1 MSSIV
6 DIINHYQTSINKSLN
21 DTARIVHCIGKLYK
35 LPISVRHLQDT
46 GIGRTVNSLR
56 KYDGEVGVAAKALV
70 TKWKAMVAAEESD
83 DNTGNAGSHGEGADS
98 DGRQTEDRQ
107 HRSDMSDQEEA
118 EGHHHRTRE
127 PEDEDEDDEDDD
139 DEDDDNNDRASHNED
154 QNESYE
160 EPSLR
165 VDEEYRED
173 PEGNN
178 SDSNGDESSD
188 GHIAQPE
195 VHHVFHHRAVE
206 PDHELRSELKAAS
219 MQWNEH
225 HNSSSSNNSSI
236 KRHSSGSSSR
246 NHHHS
251 SSSSKSANGS
261 GSGDK
266 HKSHGS
272 SSSSSSSSKR
282 KSDSDH
288 HHRHSSSGGE
298 SKSHKSSS
306 SRVDHHGSAKKSSS
320 HSDGERHKDRSS
332 SKHHSSNNTSEHGG
346 GGGGS
351 SSIHNIS
358 ISSST
363 SSNGSSHA
371 RKDSSHKESRH
382 RSRDEPS
389 GSSKRHA
396 SDEADVDG
404 DSASSSSKRSR
415 KEHRSDRGDITDGT
429 MPSSSH
435 TSTSSSSHAK
445 KDKSKGHSS
454 SSSSSKR
461 REHQEKS
468 ESSLE
473 RVDESRSKSKRKDKS
488 SSPSANSR
496 EPNNDD
502 SAGEDGNGGL
512 DCSGGASFADALAM
526 IGMPSGSKKKPPGG
540 GSKDKVKV
548 SVTKPSS
555 SSSSSS
561 SSRTQEGQSASYGR
575 SKQDPARPSSSSSS
589 SSVGRNGGVPT
600 ASELL
605 SQNVKLEPLPEASE
619 IVESLPMISP
629 HYRPMPLN
637 QTVMECVFMGGPSG
651 RGNKGRPLTEEEA
664 LGQSMQSKN
673 MRTKVYSGMKTN
685 SKGVIPTL
693 YELCIRLLQDHIDEI
708 GATGG
713 IPFYILKPVLERAN
727 PTQLLHLEH
736 FNPHFVEDSDVLWE
750 QHCKRTFRSKQRN
763 EEELETWREM
773 FLRCSEERDAKLRSL
788 TQNIKLS
795 QEQAAAPIRKTQL
808 AYVDSAVKPPR
819 SVISKQVKY
828 GTARAPVVSPAARV
842 AALKAGNVA
851 QAGDAR
857 LRVAA
862 GVRDNAQAQVFQPTK
877 PRKAPMMAKVLSSMK
892 GFKTSFRR

>member
-6 DIINHYQTSINKSLN
+6 EIINHYQTSINKSLN

-83 DNTGNAGSHGEGADS
+83 ENTGTAGSHGGGEGADS
-98 DGRQTEDRQ
+98 DGRQTEDQRQ
-107 HRSDMSDQEEA
+107 HRSDMSDQEEENGPGDGHERTVA
-118 EGHHHRTRE
+118 EDDDE
-127 PEDEDEDDEDDD
+127 EDDDEDDEDDD
-139 DEDDDNNDRASHNED
+139 DDDDDDDCDEDGRASHNGD
-154 QNESYE
+154 HQNESYQ
-160 EPSLR
+160 EPPLR
-165 VDEEYRED
+165 VDEEYREEA
-173 PEGNN
+173 EGNN
-178 SDSNGDESSD
+178 SDSNGDYSD
-188 GHIAQPE
+188 DQTAAPSE
-195 VHHVFHHRAVE
+195 VHHVFHHHAVE
-206 PDHELRSELKAAS
+206 PNDQMRLGDTAPSSH
-219 MQWNEH
+219 WNEH
-225 HNSSSSNNSSI
+225 HT
-236 KRHSSGSSSR
+236 
-246 NHHHS
+246 
-251 SSSSKSANGS
+251 
-261 GSGDK
+261 
-266 HKSHGS
+266 S
-272 SSSSSSSSKR
+272 SSSSSGKRYSSGSSRNQHHSSTSKSSRSTGSGEKHKNHSSSGSSNSKR
-282 KSDSDH
+282 KSESDH

-306 SRVDHHGSAKKSSS
+306 SRTDHH
-320 HSDGERHKDRSS
+320 
-332 SKHHSSNNTSEHGG
+332 HG
-346 GGGGS
+346 
-351 SSIHNIS
+351 
-358 ISSST
+358 
-363 SSNGSSHA
+363 HA
-371 RKDSSHKESRH
+371 T
-382 RSRDEPS
+382 
-389 GSSKRHA
+389 
-396 SDEADVDG
+396 DEADADG
-404 DSASSSSKRSR
+404 DSAALSKRSR
-415 KEHRSDRGDITDGT
+415 KEHRSDRGDTEST
-429 MPSSSH
+429 AQMTPSPSQA
-435 TSTSSSSHAK
+435 STSSSLHSK
-445 KDKSKGHSS
+445 KDKSKEHSS
-454 SSSSSKR
+454 SSSSAKR
-461 REHQEKS
+461 REHRDKS
-468 ESSLE
+468 ESSRE
-473 RVDESRSKSKRKDKS
+473 RSDESRSKSKRKEKASS
-488 SSPSANSR
+488 SSPANSQQ
-496 EPNNDD
+496 EHTNDD
-502 SAGEDGNGGL
+502 SAGEDGNGDGL

-526 IGMPSGSKKKPPGG
+526 IGMPSGTKKKPA
-540 GSKDKVKV
+540 GSSKEKVKV
-548 SVTKPSS
+548 TVTKTSS
-555 SSSSSS
+555 SSSSST
-561 SSRTQEGQSASYGR
+561 RDGQASHSR
-575 SKQDPARPSSSSSS
+575 SKQEPSRPSASSST
-589 SSVGRNGGVPT
+589 SVGRASGVPT

-619 IVESLPMISP
+619 IVDALPMISP

-637 QTVMECVFMGGPSG
+637 QTVMDCVFMGGQGG
-651 RGNKGRPLTEEEA
+651 RGKGRPLTEEEA

-673 MRTKVYSGMKTN
+673 RRTKIYSGMKTN
-685 SKGVIPTL
+685 AKGVIPTL

-842 AALKAGNVA
+842 AALKAGNVT

>member
-1 MSSIV
+1 MSSII

-83 DNTGNAGSHGEGADS
+83 ENTGNAGSHGEGADS
-98 DGRQTEDRQ
+98 DGRQTEDR
-107 HRSDMSDQEEA
+107 HRSDMSDQEEDGTVSHGRTMA
-118 EGHHHRTRE
+118 E
-127 PEDEDEDDEDDD
+127 DDDEDDD
-139 DEDDDNNDRASHNED
+139 DEDDNDDVDDRVSHNGD

-165 VDEEYRED
+165 VDEAYREEAESD
-173 PEGNN
+173 NT
-178 SDSNGDESSD
+178 DSNGNESD
-188 GHIAQPE
+188 GQMAEPE
-195 VHHVFHHRAVE
+195 VHHVFHHREVE
-206 PDHELRSELKAAS
+206 PEHEIRSEHKAAS
-219 MQWNEH
+219 SQWNEH
-225 HNSSSSNNSSI
+225 HNSSSGNSS
-236 KRHSSGSSSR
+236 KRHSSGSSSQ

-251 SSSSKSANGS
+251 STSKSA
-261 GSGDK
+261 
-266 HKSHGS
+266 S
-272 SSSSSSSSKR
+272 SSTNIRIMVAAAVDRGAKVTIIAILRLEANRNLTNLPPRGRSIMVHLKKR
-282 KSDSDH
+282 H
-288 HHRHSSSGGE
+288 PT
-298 SKSHKSSS
+298 
-306 SRVDHHGSAKKSSS
+306 VMA
-320 HSDGERHKDRSS
+320 ERQEDRSS
-332 SKHHSSNNTSEHGG
+332 SKHHSSNTSALV
-346 GGGGS
+346 GGS
-351 SSIHNIS
+351 SINNVS
-358 ISSST
+358 ISSNT
-363 SSNGSSHA
+363 SSNGSSYA
-371 RKDSSHKESRH
+371 RIDSSHKESRH
-382 RSRDEPS
+382 RSKDEHS
-389 GSSKRHA
+389 GSSKRNA
-396 SDEADVDG
+396 ADEPDDEK
-404 DSASSSSKRSR
+404 DSASSSKRSR
-415 KEHRSDRGDITDGT
+415 KEHRTNRGDTDGT
-429 MPSSSH
+429 IQVTSSSSH
-435 TSTSSSSHAK
+435 TSTSSSHSK

-454 SSSSSKR
+454 SSSSSRR
-461 REHQEKS
+461 REHHEKS
-468 ESSLE
+468 ESSRE
-473 RVDESRSKSKRKDKS
+473 RSVESSSKSKRKDKS
-488 SSPSANSR
+488 SSSPGNSQ
-496 EPNNDD
+496 EHNPDD
-502 SAGEDGNGGL
+502 SAGEDGNTGL
-512 DCSGGASFADALAM
+512 DCSGGSSFADALAM
-526 IGMPSGSKKKPPGG
+526 IGMPSGSKKKTPGG
-540 GSKDKVKV
+540 GKEKVKV
-548 SVTKPSS
+548 TVTKSS

-561 SSRTQEGQSASYGR
+561 TRDGHASHSR
-575 SKQDPARPSSSSSS
+575 SKQDQTRPSSSSSAS
-589 SSVGRNGGVPT
+589 SLSTSAGRGVPT

-637 QTVMECVFMGGPSG
+637 QTVMDCVFMGGQNG
-651 RGNKGRPLTEEEA
+651 RGKGRPLTEEEA

-673 MRTKVYSGMKTN
+673 MRTKVYSGQKTN
-685 SKGVIPTL
+685 AKGVIPTL

-750 QHCKRTFRSKQRN
+750 LHCKRTFRSKQRN

-851 QAGDAR
+851 QVGDAR

>member
-165 VDEEYRED
+165 VDEEYREE

-206 PDHELRSELKAAS
+206 PDHEL
-219 MQWNEH
+219 
-225 HNSSSSNNSSI
+225 
-236 KRHSSGSSSR
+236 
-246 NHHHS
+246 
-251 SSSSKSANGS
+251 
-261 GSGDK
+261 
-266 HKSHGS
+266 
-272 SSSSSSSSKR
+272 
-282 KSDSDH
+282 
-288 HHRHSSSGGE
+288 
-298 SKSHKSSS
+298 
-306 SRVDHHGSAKKSSS
+306 
-320 HSDGERHKDRSS
+320 
-332 SKHHSSNNTSEHGG
+332 
-346 GGGGS
+346 
-351 SSIHNIS
+351 
-358 ISSST
+358 
-363 SSNGSSHA
+363 
-371 RKDSSHKESRH
+371 
-382 RSRDEPS
+382 S

-404 DSASSSSKRSR
+404 DAASSSSKRSR
-415 KEHRSDRGDITDGT
+415 KEHRSDRGDTTDGT

-435 TSTSSSSHAK
+435 TSISSSSHAK

-461 REHQEKS
+461 REQQDKS

-488 SSPSANSR
+488 SSPSANSQ

-540 GSKDKVKV
+540 GSKEKVKV

-561 SSRTQEGQSASYGR
+561 SRTQEGQSATYGR
-575 SKQDPARPSSSSSS
+575 SKQDSARPSSSSSS

>member
-165 VDEEYRED
+165 VDEEYREE
-173 PEGNN
+173 PESNN

-188 GHIAQPE
+188 GHIALPE
-195 VHHVFHHRAVE
+195 VHHVFHHREVE
-206 PDHELRSELKAAS
+206 PDHEL
-219 MQWNEH
+219 
-225 HNSSSSNNSSI
+225 
-236 KRHSSGSSSR
+236 
-246 NHHHS
+246 
-251 SSSSKSANGS
+251 
-261 GSGDK
+261 
-266 HKSHGS
+266 
-272 SSSSSSSSKR
+272 
-282 KSDSDH
+282 
-288 HHRHSSSGGE
+288 
-298 SKSHKSSS
+298 
-306 SRVDHHGSAKKSSS
+306 
-320 HSDGERHKDRSS
+320 
-332 SKHHSSNNTSEHGG
+332 
-346 GGGGS
+346 
-351 SSIHNIS
+351 
-358 ISSST
+358 
-363 SSNGSSHA
+363 
-371 RKDSSHKESRH
+371 
-382 RSRDEPS
+382 S

-415 KEHRSDRGDITDGT
+415 KEHRSDRGDTTDGT

-488 SSPSANSR
+488 SSPSANSQ
-496 EPNNDD
+496 EPINDD

-526 IGMPSGSKKKPPGG
+526 IGMPAGSKKKPPGG
-540 GSKDKVKV
+540 GSKEKVKV

-561 SSRTQEGQSASYGR
+561 SSRTQEGQSVSYGR

>member
-56 KYDGEVGVAAKALV
+56 KYDGEVGIAAKALV

-83 DNTGNAGSHGEGADS
+83 DNTANAATHGEGADS
-98 DGRQTEDRQ
+98 EGRQNDERQ
-107 HRSDMSDQEEA
+107 QRSDMSDQEED
-118 EGHHHRTRE
+118 GHNRSLADDD
-127 PEDEDEDDEDDD
+127 DEDDDEDDD
-139 DEDDDNNDRASHNED
+139 DEDDDDDGDGGGGGGGSNNED
-154 QNESYE
+154 RVSHADQDVSYG
-160 EPSLR
+160 EPHLR
-165 VDEEYRED
+165 MDEGFSGEVEANNSNSDEEA
-173 PEGNN
+173 
-178 SDSNGDESSD
+178 SD
-188 GHIAQPE
+188 GQVTQPE
-195 VHHVFHHRAVE
+195 VHYVMHHRVVE
-206 PDHELRSELKAAS
+206 PEHPISSEDRATS
-219 MQWNEH
+219 SQWND
-225 HNSSSSNNSSI
+225 
-236 KRHSSGSSSR
+236 
-246 NHHHS
+246 HHHS
-251 SSSSKSANGS
+251 SKR
-261 GSGDK
+261 
-266 HKSHGS
+266 HSHGSAGYHQHHTSTSKTS
-272 SSSSSSSSKR
+272 SSSSSVPKHKNDDRSDKR
-282 KSDSDH
+282 KNEVAQ
-288 HHRHSSSGGE
+288 HRESSNGGE
-298 SKSHKSSS
+298 TKSHKSSS
-306 SRVDHHGSAKKSSS
+306 STRTDHQESSKKSSS
-320 HSDGERHKDRSS
+320 HGDGERHKNRSS
-332 SKHHSSNNTSEHGG
+332 SKHHSGSNTNDCGA
-346 GGGGS
+346 GS
-351 SSIHNIS
+351 SSNN
-358 ISSST
+358 SSSH
-363 SSNGSSHA
+363 S
-371 RKDSSHKESRH
+371 RKDSSHKKDRH
-382 RSRDEPS
+382 RSKEKRS

-396 SDEADVDG
+396 TEETDADRDT
-404 DSASSSSKRSR
+404 ASSSKRSR
-415 KEHRSDRGDITDGT
+415 KEHRTDHGSGMEDST
-429 MPSSSH
+429 MQVTSASPRSA
-435 TSTSSSSHAK
+435 STSSSHSK

-454 SSSSSKR
+454 SSSSSSKR
-461 REHQEKS
+461 RGDHEKS
-468 ESSLE
+468 ESLRE
-473 RVDESRSKSKRKDKS
+473 RSDESKSKSRRKDKS
-488 SSPSANSR
+488 RSSPALNQ
-496 EPNNDD
+496 EHHNDD
-502 SAGEDGNGGL
+502 SVGEDGNEGL

-526 IGMPSGSKKKPPGG
+526 IGMPSGSKKKPS
-540 GSKDKVKV
+540 GSNKEKVKV
-548 SVTKPSS
+548 TVMKSS
-555 SSSSSS
+555 SSSTSSS
-561 SSRTQEGQSASYGR
+561 QRDSEAPYSRIKQEQPRA
-575 SKQDPARPSSSSSS
+575 SSSTSSTS
-589 SSVGRNGGVPT
+589 GGRNGGIPT

-637 QTVMECVFMGGPSG
+637 QTVMECVFMGGQSG
-651 RGNKGRPLTEEEA
+651 RGKGRPLTEEEA

-673 MRTKVYSGMKTN
+673 IRTKVYSGMKTN
-685 SKGVIPTL
+685 AKGVIPTL

-727 PTQLLHLEH
+727 PNQLLHLEH

-819 SVISKQVKY
+819 NVISKQVKY

-851 QAGDAR
+851 QVGDAR

>member
-6 DIINHYQTSINKSLN
+6 EIINHYQTSINKSLN

-83 DNTGNAGSHGEGADS
+83 DNTAHAVAYGEP
-98 DGRQTEDRQ
+98 Q
-107 HRSDMSDQEEA
+107 
-118 EGHHHRTRE
+118 
-127 PEDEDEDDEDDD
+127 
-139 DEDDDNNDRASHNED
+139 
-154 QNESYE
+154 
-160 EPSLR
+160 LR
-165 VDEEYRED
+165 VDEGFSGETEAND
-173 PEGNN
+173 SN
-178 SDSNGDESSD
+178 SDEEESEEQ
-188 GHIAQPE
+188 IAQPE
-195 VHHVFHHRAVE
+195 VHYVMHHRVVE
-206 PDHELRSELKAAS
+206 PEHPIS
-219 MQWNEH
+219 MEDRATSSQWNDH
-225 HNSSSSNNSSI
+225 HSSKRQANGSSRYEDHTTTPKASSSS
-236 KRHSSGSSSR
+236 SSGQKHKNDDRSDKRRGDGDHHRESSNGGETKSHKSSSSR
-246 NHHHS
+246 TDHHGSSKKSSSHRDGERHKNRSSSKHHS
-251 SSSSKSANGS
+251 SSSSSNNTNDNVAGSSSNNSNSHSRKDSSHKEDRHRSKDKHS
-261 GSGDK
+261 GSTKRHASEEQDADTASSSKRSRKEHRTDHGNGIDNSTMQVTSSSPRPVSTSSSHSK
-266 HKSHGS
+266 KEKSKEHS

-282 KSDSDH
+282 KERNERSESSRERSD
-288 HHRHSSSGGE
+288 E
-298 SKSHKSSS
+298 SKSKS
-306 SRVDHHGSAKKSSS
+306 R
-320 HSDGERHKDRSS
+320 
-332 SKHHSSNNTSEHGG
+332 
-346 GGGGS
+346 
-351 SSIHNIS
+351 
-358 ISSST
+358 
-363 SSNGSSHA
+363 
-371 RKDSSHKESRH
+371 
-382 RSRDEPS
+382 
-389 GSSKRHA
+389 
-396 SDEADVDG
+396 
-404 DSASSSSKRSR
+404 
-415 KEHRSDRGDITDGT
+415 
-429 MPSSSH
+429 
-435 TSTSSSSHAK
+435 
-445 KDKSKGHSS
+445 
-454 SSSSSKR
+454 
-461 REHQEKS
+461 
-468 ESSLE
+468 
-473 RVDESRSKSKRKDKS
+473 RKDKS
-488 SSPSANSR
+488 HSSPASNQ
-496 EPNNDD
+496 EQNNDD
-502 SAGEDGNGGL
+502 SVGEDGNDGL

-526 IGMPSGSKKKPPGG
+526 IGMPSGTKKKPS
-540 GSKDKVKV
+540 GSSKEKMKVT
-548 SVTKPSS
+548 VTKSSTSSTSSSQRDSEASYSRSKQEQPRASS
-555 SSSSSS
+555 SSSS
-561 SSRTQEGQSASYGR
+561 TSA
-575 SKQDPARPSSSSSS
+575 
-589 SSVGRNGGVPT
+589 GRNGSIPT
-600 ASELL
+600 ASDLL

-629 HYRPMPLN
+629 NYRPMPLN
-637 QTVMECVFMGGPSG
+637 QTVMECVFMGGQSG
-651 RGNKGRPLTEEEA
+651 RGKGRPLTEEEA

-673 MRTKVYSGMKTN
+673 LRTKVYSGMKTN
-685 SKGVIPTL
+685 AKGVIPTL

-727 PTQLLHLEH
+727 PNQLLHLEH

-842 AALKAGNVA
+842 AALKAGNVT

>member
-56 KYDGEVGVAAKALV
+56 KYDGEVGIAAKALV

-83 DNTGNAGSHGEGADS
+83 DNTANAGTQGEGADS
-98 DGRQTEDRQ
+98 EGRQNEDGQ
-107 HRSDMSDQEEA
+107 QRSDMSDQEED
-118 EGHHHRTRE
+118 GHNRSLA
-127 PEDEDEDDEDDD
+127 DDD
-139 DEDDDNNDRASHNED
+139 DEDDDGDEDEDDDDDDRGSHHNTD
-154 QNESYE
+154 QDDSYA
-160 EPSLR
+160 EPQLR
-165 VDEEYRED
+165 VAED
-173 PEGNN
+173 FTAEAEGNDSN
-178 SDSNGDESSD
+178 SDGEESDERM
-188 GHIAQPE
+188 AQPE
-195 VHHVFHHRAVE
+195 VHYLMHHRVME
-206 PDHELRSELKAAS
+206 PEHPLSSEDRATSSQWSDHHSSAAGS
-219 MQWNEH
+219 
-225 HNSSSSNNSSI
+225 
-236 KRHSSGSSSR
+236 KRHSNGSSRSQ
-246 NHHHS
+246 HHTSTSKVPS
-251 SSSSKSANGS
+251 SS
-261 GSGDK
+261 GSGQK
-266 HKSHGS
+266 HKNGDRSDRS
-272 SSSSSSSSKR
+272 DRR
-282 KSDSDH
+282 KNEGGG

-306 SRVDHHGSAKKSSS
+306 SSTDHHGSAKKSSS
-320 HSDGERHKDRSS
+320 HGDGERHKDRSS
-332 SKHHSSNNTSEHGG
+332 SKHHSSSSNTNDHGAV
-346 GGGGS
+346 S
-351 SSIHNIS
+351 SSN
-358 ISSST
+358 SS
-363 SSNGSSHA
+363 SSHA
-371 RKDSSHKESRH
+371 RKDSSHKEDRH
-382 RSRDEPS
+382 RSKEKHS
-389 GSSKRHA
+389 AGGSSKRHA
-396 SDEADVDG
+396 TEENDADMD
-404 DSASSSSKRSR
+404 AASSSKRSR
-415 KEHRSDRGDITDGT
+415 KEHRTDHVIANST
-429 MPSSSH
+429 MPGTSSSSPH
-435 TSTSSSSHAK
+435 ASASTSSSHSR

-454 SSSSSKR
+454 GSSSSSSKR
-461 REHQEKS
+461 HHDKS
-468 ESSLE
+468 ESSRE
-473 RVDESRSKSKRKDKS
+473 RSEESKSKSRRKDKS
-488 SSPSANSR
+488 LSSPASNQ
-496 EPNNDD
+496 EHNNDD
-502 SAGEDGNGGL
+502 SVGEDGNDGL

-526 IGMPSGSKKKPPGG
+526 IGMPSGSKKKPS
-540 GSKDKVKV
+540 GSNKEKVKV
-548 SVTKPSS
+548 TVMKSSTASTSANHRDSEASYSRSKQEHARVSS
-555 SSSSSS
+555 SS
-561 SSRTQEGQSASYGR
+561 AST
-575 SKQDPARPSSSSSS
+575 
-589 SSVGRNGGVPT
+589 SVARNGGMPT

-637 QTVMECVFMGGPSG
+637 QTVMECVFLGGQSG
-651 RGNKGRPLTEEEA
+651 RNKGRPLTEEEA

-673 MRTKVYSGMKTN
+673 MRTKVYSGQKTN
-685 SKGVIPTL
+685 AKGVIPTL

-819 SVISKQVKY
+819 NVISKQVKY

-842 AALKAGNVA
+842 AALKAGNVT

-862 GVRDNAQAQVFQPTK
+862 SVRDNAQAQVFQPTK

>member
-83 DNTGNAGSHGEGADS
+83 DNTGNAGSHGE
-98 DGRQTEDRQ
+98 
-107 HRSDMSDQEEA
+107 
-118 EGHHHRTRE
+118 
-127 PEDEDEDDEDDD
+127 
-139 DEDDDNNDRASHNED
+139 
-154 QNESYE
+154 
-160 EPSLR
+160 
-165 VDEEYRED
+165 
-173 PEGNN
+173 
-178 SDSNGDESSD
+178 
-188 GHIAQPE
+188 
-195 VHHVFHHRAVE
+195 E

-251 SSSSKSANGS
+251 SSSSKSAN
-261 GSGDK
+261 
-266 HKSHGS
+266 
-272 SSSSSSSSKR
+272 
-282 KSDSDH
+282 
-288 HHRHSSSGGE
+288 
-298 SKSHKSSS
+298 
-306 SRVDHHGSAKKSSS
+306 
-320 HSDGERHKDRSS
+320 
-332 SKHHSSNNTSEHGG
+332 
-346 GGGGS
+346 
-351 SSIHNIS
+351 
-358 ISSST
+358 
-363 SSNGSSHA
+363 
-371 RKDSSHKESRH
+371 ESRH

-404 DSASSSSKRSR
+404 DAASSSSKRSR
-415 KEHRSDRGDITDGT
+415 KEHRSDRGDTTDVT

-435 TSTSSSSHAK
+435 TSISSSSHAK

-461 REHQEKS
+461 REQQDKS

-488 SSPSANSR
+488 SSPSANSQ

-540 GSKDKVKV
+540 GNKEKVKV

-561 SSRTQEGQSASYGR
+561 SRTQEGQSATYGR
-575 SKQDPARPSSSSSS
+575 SKQDSARPSSSSSS